1 MKTKVFLAV
10 MFVFSLTVMSCGNK
24 KAAEA
29 NADTA
34 VQVCDSACTK
44 NAGECCANDSICKDG
59 CKGSCGGDC
68 ENNAACQKKACDKA
82 CAK

>member
-1 MKTKVFLAV
+1 MKTRVFLAV
-10 MFVFSLTVMSCGNK
+10 ALVFSLAMMSCGNK

-29 NADTA
+29 NSETA
-34 VQVCDSACTK
+34 TQVCDSACTK

-68 ENNAACQKKACDKA
+68 EKAACQKKACDKA
-82 CAK
+82 CEK